1 MLPDTALHFVHSL
14 DASVSPLHVFF
25 GVTAAFLTWSFCSAF
40 YNVYLH
46 PLAHFPGPR
55 LAAASKYW
63 LFYQEFIRGISLSDI
78 RDDLHTQY
86 GKPSSFPAPPFATL
100 RHPSPP
106 SAPPPLSRR

>member
-1 MLPDTALHFVHSL
+1 MLPDSTALHFVPSL
-14 DASVSPLHVFF
+14 DASSVSPLHVSL
-25 GVTAAFLTWSFCSAF
+25 VVIAAFVAWSFSLAF

-63 LFYQEFIRGISLSDI
+63 LFYQEFIRGNSLSDI

-86 GKPSSFPAPPFATL
+86 GTPS
-100 RHPSPP
+100 
-106 SAPPPLSRR
+106 